1 MSEVKIN
8 LKLSN
13 CYSVGTLPTSYAQG
27 DEVNITLQAN
37 DKTEFNVD
45 PYLSHSTNT
54 GSTFKQKFTVSTDKK
69 TATVS
74 YKLPTSYTVRK
85 LTITAETNPI
95 EEIGSKFG
103 AINVY
108 IVTLNNL
115 EEFSKKRFVK
125 PTGAATS
132 DFIDIGKYV
141 NRIKRIYVPITSG
154 SPDVLRC
161 GNYNTEIQVFQPSTD
176 KITLD
181 FGNVGV
187 PAPNGDV
194 TDYVS
199 DIKIFIP
206 FKGFVSMP
214 TDYVGEQINLQID
227 INVLTG
233 DGVARLM
240 HNGVL
245 FQVVEMRPSSDILYR
260 TSTDLTVIGSD
271 EWNENIYYGTEPF
284 IYFKYFTSKNNNGRN
299 ADLKRGKLSDFKGFN
314 IFADVS
320 PIGSTEMSVEEQ
332 QTIFRLLES
341 GVYIE

>member
-1 MSEVKIN
+1 MSEVKVN
-8 LKLSN
+8 VNLSN
-13 CYSVGTLPTSYAQG
+13 CFSVGNLPTSYAQG
-27 DEVNITLQAN
+27 GQVDITLQAN
-37 DKTEFNVD
+37 DKTEFKVD

-54 GSTFKQKFTVSTDKK
+54 GSTFKQKFTVSADKK

-74 YKLPTSYTVRK
+74 YQLPTSYKVIK

-95 EEIGSKFG
+95 QEIGSKFG

-125 PTGAATS
+125 TTDATTY

-141 NRIKRIYVPITSG
+141 NRIKRIYTPITNG

-161 GNYNTEIQVFQPSTD
+161 GNYNTGIQVFQPATD

-181 FGNVGV
+181 FGNVVV

-194 TDYVS
+194 TDYES

-214 TDYVGEQINLQID
+214 NDYVGEQINLQID

-245 FQVVEMRPSSDILYR
+245 FQVVEMSPSSDILYR
-260 TSTDLTVIGSD
+260 SSTELTVIGSD

-299 ADLKRGKLSDFKGFN
+299 NDSKIGYIKSFKGFN
-314 IFADVS
+314 IFSDVS
-320 PIGSTEMSVEEQ
+320 PISSTEMTVEEQ
-332 QTIFRLLES
+332 QTIIRLLES